1 LSWDKLILAVC
12 VFVMGVKV
20 DGMEIWK
27 PKCHLIWKSNP
38 MGPVA
43 DRHAFLVEFKK
54 TTITKRISFFEQYTV
69 RKKVLFTVM

>member
-1 LSWDKLILAVC
+1 
-12 VFVMGVKV
+12 
-20 DGMEIWK
+20 
-27 PKCHLIWKSNP
+27 

-54 TTITKRISFFEQYTV
+54 TTITKQISFFEQYTV